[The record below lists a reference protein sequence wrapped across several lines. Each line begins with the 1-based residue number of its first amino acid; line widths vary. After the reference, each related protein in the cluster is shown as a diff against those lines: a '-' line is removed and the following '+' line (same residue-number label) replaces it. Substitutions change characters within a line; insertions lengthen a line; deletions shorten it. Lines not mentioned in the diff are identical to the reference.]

1 MQDYF
6 KNLEETLN
14 TRKISLETSK
24 SFSENLLNEAINAT
38 SQVRKNYQKLK
49 KQLESIDSNLTMTES
64 TFLIKKE
71 HYKKAVEQNSD
82 ISEYQ
87 LQRLVEHC
95 QPKLCN
101 SSCLPGLKK
110 DICHKQRQVHLI
122 DQQCILQNVSTTF
135 YQYVKVNKIVPTT
148 KYELE
153 YNCWTECSFLKKL
166 FGKRKRRYL
175 YPGDPG
181 VALGGA
187 ALFTE
192 LGGPVS
198 GIGAGVGGLLFGPL
212 GLFAGGIIGSF
223 FGPCDGYCAYDYI
236 PVSGYLNLLDYQKQ
250 PITKK
255 IPKAKCESNILYVN
269 GSTSSVYECPV
280 KSQCIKVYMDG
291 SCIEKQLECN
301 EFRKTITNSIL
312 HKSVIEKKFQEFS
325 KISFIYDLLI
335 TKRNVFSQQLQNLEQ
350 EVAIAMALNNSAYKS
365 HLSVE
370 NSFKKFED
378 VVKID
383 KSLLQKYK
391 KQPHL
396 FRSTG
401 LKLNFSYTSGMEFPE
416 QFLVEIDVFGLTSTV
431 LFDINNYQKS
441 VQDISLEIKD
451 LVKEAMFGKR
461 RRRSVVN
468 DVHPDQMDKKCHL
481 IQQAEIFLLEVLQ
494 TYREKHSNFTKLKS
508 FKAEKL
514 KTNAEEITYLKQNIS
529 NQFVSVVDYSTK
541 ILLNKELD
549 EIFGTKTNNEKDDS
563 LTGPWN
569 LTLIDTFSEMQLLV
583 KDLNQ
588 ADCVNFLDCLE
599 FYTDVLKSATGFE
612 KVIASLNITETTL
625 TWKSNILKLT
635 TSYPDINQ
643 SENLIS
649 ATVNSLLKTNP
660 TQWFCGNSP
669 SVTTMLT
676 GTININEDENVVL
689 KVDMLSE
696 KHDYKIIW
704 KHNNYILKGFNTT
717 VFKKR
722 LTKKDEGYYS
732 CEISNKF
739 GVGHCGRVFVKVF
752 EKIQFVSEPQDTIVY
767 LHSPRKI
774 YLTCAIKSNTSN
786 GTYSWFFRRF
796 YAPPTES
803 NLLPESKPYFQIKQ
817 DTDRSTGFYF
827 CKFNNKLSSAS
838 S

>member
-1 MQDYF
+1 MVDLKQSNITGQFIKKDDIGNYIELFPLSKIHYDLASTVKSVHMKGQVVVFKEVKEVDITINKSLLFFNTNAKIGNQYSIPLYVESSLDAVLRDDPLYFVFTGNMAESDQLKKDIENALQDYF

-24 SFSENLLNEAINAT
+24 SFSENLLNQAINAT

-212 GLFAGGIIGSF
+212 SLFAGGIIGSF

-236 PVSGYLNLLDYQKQ
+236 PVSGYLILLDYEKQ

-255 IPKAKCESNILYVN
+255 IPKAKCESNIRYVN

-541 ILLNKELD
+541 MLLNKELD

-563 LTGPWN
+563 LTGSWN

-696 KHDYKIIW
+696 KHDYKIIMETQQL
-704 KHNNYILKGFNTT
+704 HL
-717 VFKKR
+717 KR
-722 LTKKDEGYYS
+722 L
-732 CEISNKF
+732 
-739 GVGHCGRVFVKVF
+739 
-752 EKIQFVSEPQDTIVY
+752 
-767 LHSPRKI
+767 
-774 YLTCAIKSNTSN
+774 
-786 GTYSWFFRRF
+786 
-796 YAPPTES
+796 
-803 NLLPESKPYFQIKQ
+803 
-817 DTDRSTGFYF
+817 
-827 CKFNNKLSSAS
+827 
-838 S
+838 